1 MNCKVWLK
9 CCCYGGA
16 AITKLSVGTG
26 LLEYRNLAFK
36 DRKKNLW
43 LFFCFLWCLM
53 EGKAES
59 LK

>member
-36 DRKKNLW
+36 DRKK
-43 LFFCFLWCLM
+43 FYGCSFVSF
-53 EGKAES
+53 GV
-59 LK
+59 